1 MAVKIQCDV
10 REGVICVDDGE
21 SVSVETY
28 DGAVTPG
35 VVGSGR
41 FMVFLVVITLDFCIP
56 LRLK

>member
-41 FMVFLVVITLDFCIP
+41 FMVFLDVIT
-56 LRLK
+56 